1 MRFGEN
7 VNSPPSVPNSSL
19 HQGKKVPLHS
29 ALIILDDCDDIS
41 VVADSSISVEDGG
54 TLEDNVQDDQS
65 TNIDVATQEVKA
77 ADTINSSSQPM
88 VAPNIDDDLVHVD
101 SHRYPHHTH
110 CPPQRYDDFEKYQYA
125 GRIF

>member
-1 MRFGEN
+1 MT
-7 VNSPPSVPNSSL
+7 
-19 HQGKKVPLHS
+19 
-29 ALIILDDCDDIS
+29 DDIS